1 METHRHAPNKKMRK
15 MILEIFLMGIIIRL
29 FTFLPIDVWSF
40 FMTTLYFWIAIP
52 GSTDIAFA
60 TERFSPAVGARES
73 SRKHYL

>member
-15 MILEIFLMGIIIRL
+15 MILEIFLMGIVIRL
-29 FTFLPIDVWSF
+29 FTFLPIDVRF
-40 FMTTLYFWIAIP
+40 LFHDNARFLDCYP

-73 SRKHYL
+73 SQKH